1 MANDRAE
8 RPPSPRG
15 PSSRLVAVAT
25 IVALLLGG
33 GAVTAFFLL
42 GPMLRSRIVEQ
53 ARALGV
59 ELAFD
64 GVSFWWTSATLDGA
78 RFRLVG
84 VPGLSGQVKDL
95 DVSLASFE
103 PVRLDGT
110 DVRLDVV
117 GSAAD
122 LAVALGEWT
131 KNHPGAYRIPVSA
144 HGLGVTWKPSER
156 EPAWLGIEG
165 GAMTESKGVV
175 TFSAAHAT
183 VSGVD
188 VGSAFAA
195 WTAEAASVSMGFGA
209 ADVAAAPVKV
219 VVQHAATPPTARIT
233 LAPTPLERLAGP
245 WGIPLPAP
253 GVIASG
259 EVDLTF
265 TRGLEAGP
273 VTGVVTSRLDN
284 WVPPHP
290 VELDGFLFGSTTTF
304 TSKLD
309 ISANRST
316 VQLSS
321 SRVRAGAFDLGGSGR
336 IDRNDGFAT
345 IGMSLAGNLPCAAV
359 AESAAAAHVGSFIA
373 EMIGSTA
380 RRIVDG
386 SVSVKV
392 KISADSRHLD
402 QARVEPV
409 IGVGCGLTPVRA
421 LDPKALSRLPSRL
434 RDFVQGLPDLGDF
447 QLE

>member
-1 MANDRAE
+1 
-8 RPPSPRG
+8 
-15 PSSRLVAVAT
+15 
-25 IVALLLGG
+25 
-33 GAVTAFFLL
+33 
-42 GPMLRSRIVEQ
+42 
-53 ARALGV
+53 
-59 ELAFD
+59 
-64 GVSFWWTSATLDGA
+64 
-78 RFRLVG
+78 
-84 VPGLSGQVKDL
+84 VPGLSGQAKHL

-110 DVRLDVV
+110 DVRVDIV

-144 HGLGVTWKPSER
+144 HGLAVTWKATEP

-165 GAMTESKGVV
+165 GAMAESPSGV
-175 TFSAAHAT
+175 TFSAPHAM

-188 VGSAFAA
+188 VGSVGAT
-195 WTAEAASVSMGFGA
+195 WTAAGASVSMGFGA
-209 ADVAAAPVKV
+209 TDLGQAPVKV
-219 VVQHAATPPTARIT
+219 VAQPAATPPTAQIT

-245 WGIPLPAP
+245 WGVPLPAP

-259 EVDLTF
+259 TVDLTF
-265 TRGLEAGP
+265 TRGIEAGP
-273 VTGVVTSRLDN
+273 VTGVVTARLDG

-290 VELDGFLFGSTTTF
+290 VELDGFLFGTTTTF

-309 ISANRST
+309 VSANRST

-321 SRVRAGAFDLGGSGR
+321 SRVRAGAFDLSGSGR

-373 EMIGSTA
+373 EMIGSA
-380 RRIVDG
+380 AKRVVDG

-402 QARVEPV
+402 QARVEPI

-421 LDPKALSRLPSRL
+421 LDPKVLSRLPSRL
-434 RDFVQGLPDLGDF
+434 QDFVKGLPDLGDF
-447 QLE
+447 PLK